1 MSVISK
7 SESTKKVPLE
17 LMWTEA
23 LRAALCMVPMIVFSI
38 MGKTTYLVTLGQG
51 AFLYSWLF
59 LPKKLGG
66 RVVMAVMMLTLGLGL
81 YLIGGTVAPNFYMAL
96 VFTFLVCLTLSF
108 LSNWKVGGPLALTLV
123 MVYTAGLNTDSP
135 EKAASSFLVFALV
148 IGWSAI
154 ISLPSFWKPVE
165 PPPITDSSVSE
176 LAEQGSRM
184 GIGATIALAVSYMA
198 GFAKLGWAPS
208 AVGNVVRFEKELSKK
223 RAWARVAGTIG
234 GAILASIALAFVTSV
249 TALVWVGAAFA
260 VLNGLFKKTKVGMIP
275 LFYTATILI
284 LYSVND
290 ISASQ
295 TFVWQ
300 RVMYNM
306 VGITIGIMV
315 VIYPFP
321 FLMKRLKPT
330 QTGQN

>member
-1 MSVISK
+1 MEIGPTSK
-7 SESTKKVPLE
+7 NSEPMV

-23 LRAALCMVPMIVFSI
+23 LRAFICMLPMIIFSI

-66 RVVMAVMMLTLGLGL
+66 RIVMASMMLTLGLGL
-81 YLIGGTVAPNFYMAL
+81 YLVGGSVAQNPIMAII
-96 VFTFLVCLTLSF
+96 FTFITCLTLSF
-108 LSNWKVGGPLALTLV
+108 LSNWKVGGALALTLL
-123 MVYTAGLNTDSP
+123 MVYTSGLNTGSP
-135 EKAASSFLVFALV
+135 EKAVNNFLVFSLV

-165 PPPITDSSVSE
+165 PPPITEDSVGE

-184 GIGATIALAVSYMA
+184 GIGASLALAISYLG
-198 GFAKLGWAPS
+198 GFSKLGWAPS
-208 AVGNVVRFEKELSKK
+208 AVGNVVRFEKELSRK
-223 RAWARVAGTIG
+223 RAWARTAGTLG
-234 GAILASIALAFVTSV
+234 GAALATIALLFVTSL
-249 TALVWVGAAFA
+249 TALVWIGAFFA

-284 LYSVND
+284 LYSAND
-290 ISASQ
+290 LTASGA
-295 TFVWQ
+295 VILH
-300 RVMYNM
+300 RVIYNL
-306 VGITIGIMV
+306 IGIAIGMLV

-321 FLMKRLKPT
+321 LLMKKLTKNT
-330 QTGQN
+330 KDI